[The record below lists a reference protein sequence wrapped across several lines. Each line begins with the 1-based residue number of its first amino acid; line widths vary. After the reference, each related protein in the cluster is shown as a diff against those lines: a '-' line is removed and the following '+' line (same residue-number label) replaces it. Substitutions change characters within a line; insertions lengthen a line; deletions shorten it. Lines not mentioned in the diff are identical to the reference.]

1 MQVPGMSPLAEYLK
15 QLRQKHGL
23 SQEKFGALIGMH
35 GSNISTVEAGSR
47 YAPEIEVLAP
57 LKEMLG
63 LSGGD
68 YRELLKAANQS
79 PRRITI
85 PTDASAAA
93 FSFMAALAAHWY
105 ELSDEDFTQLTVVI
119 MSCAH

>member
-1 MQVPGMSPLAEYLK
+1 MSPLAEYLK

-35 GSNISTVEAGSR
+35 GSNISTVEAGNR

-57 LKEMLG
+57 LKKILG
-63 LSGGD
+63 LSGDD
-68 YRELLKAANQS
+68 YRELLKVANQS

-85 PTDASAAA
+85 PTDASTAA
-93 FSFMAALAAHWY
+93 FRFMATLATHWC
-105 ELSDEDFTQLTVVI
+105 ELSDEDFVQLSEVVLTR
-119 MSCAH
+119 SH